1 MKDQELVNALRCAS
15 TAGGPMGDCK
25 KCPFYKMEP
34 VPKNLKKAVNLTE
47 WSSCDVDAVGLAA
60 ADRIANQSTH
70 IAVLQQEIEKLRGD
84 LKLHRCATCDFW
96 RENDPRCMNGQSQ
109 WGGKTVP
116 KDNYCRYWEHHTDW
130 IPVTERL
137 PEPET
142 DVLAVCNRNGYIF
155 VVPAIYEDGKMLTQD
170 SKWNWC
176 DIYTYG
182 LYSEEA
188 DDYYVPS
195 GWWENRQFNPDDVY
209 NNLVDCPVTHWMPLP
224 EPPEVE
230 M

>member
-1 MKDQELVNALRCAS
+1 MRDTNLVNALREHAEWQRGNEWE
-15 TAGGPMGDCK
+15 TPITLGDDLV
-25 KCPFYKMEP
+25 E
-34 VPKNLKKAVNLTE
+34 
-47 WSSCDVDAVGLAA
+47 A
-60 ADRIANQSTH
+60 ADRIANQNTH
-70 IAVLQQEIEKLRGD
+70 ILALQKEIEDLR
-84 LKLHRCATCDFW
+84 AQV
-96 RENDPRCMNGQSQ
+96 PR
-109 WGGKTVP
+109 
-116 KDNYCRYWEHHTDW
+116 W

-176 DIYTYG
+176 EIYSYG
-182 LYSEEA
+182 LYNEDA
-188 DDYYVPS
+188 DDYYVPE

-209 NNLVDCPVTHWMPLP
+209 NNLVDCAVTHWMPLP

-230 M
+230 L